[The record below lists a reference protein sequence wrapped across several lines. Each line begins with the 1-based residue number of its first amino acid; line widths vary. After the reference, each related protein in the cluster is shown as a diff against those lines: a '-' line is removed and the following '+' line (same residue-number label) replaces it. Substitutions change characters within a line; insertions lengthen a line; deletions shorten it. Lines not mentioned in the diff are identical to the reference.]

1 VSTFKLIS
9 AIQSLA
15 GVQNDD
21 TVRLLNCTVK
31 TVDLPNRICVVESVS
46 GQSAIEFEALLQ
58 AAVGDGLLIEPAVGS
73 AVNVLFSKYTLPTI
87 VSYSD
92 VVTYALN
99 GDEFGGLVKLDILLE
114 KINAIEAAINKII
127 AWGATVTPPLTTV
140 TQIVPTNKQEIE
152 NPTIK
157 HGS

>member
-1 VSTFKLIS
+1 MSTFKLIS
-9 AIQSLA
+9 AIQSLS

-31 TVDLPNRICVVESVS
+31 SVDLPNRICVVESVS
-46 GQSAIEFEALLQ
+46 GQSAIEFEALIQ
-58 AAVGDGLLIEPAVGS
+58 AAIGDGLIIEPDIGS

-87 VSYSD
+87 VNYSD
-92 VVTYALN
+92 IVTYTLN
-99 GDEFGGLVKLDILLE
+99 GDEFGGLVKIDVLLE
-114 KINAIEAAINKII
+114 KLNNIEAAINKII
-127 AWGATVTPPLTTV
+127 VWGETVTPPLTTLQPV
-140 TQIVPTNKQEIE
+140 VPTTKLELE